1 MCTIDKIKR
10 GVDMEIKKILSSKLK
25 CMSGTARDLINMG
38 MWFLYEVDDAR
49 FPDVAYF
56 LSAERD
62 YYFLASDGKIME
74 SLPNYPKELECKV
87 RILFDDI
94 PFPESIDN
102 FQPAWA

>member
-1 MCTIDKIKR
+1 
-10 GVDMEIKKILSSKLK
+10 MEIKKILSSKLK

-38 MWFLYEVDDAR
+38 MWFLYEVNDNR

-62 YYFLASDGKIME
+62 YYFLASDGRIME

>member
-1 MCTIDKIKR
+1 
-10 GVDMEIKKILSSKLK
+10 METKKILSSELK

-49 FPDVAYF
+49 FPGVAYF

-62 YYFLASDGKIME
+62 CYFLASDGKILE
-74 SLPNYPKELECKV
+74 SLPSYPKELEFEV